1 VAALEPG
8 RAVMEKDV
16 ADFNQAVRDAGG
28 PAIVVAPGKK

>member
-1 VAALEPG
+1 
-8 RAVMEKDV
+8 MEKDV